1 MNFKLSAYY
10 IGLEKQNLEVSIFKE
25 KYFFVCGI

>member
-1 MNFKLSAYY
+1 MNLQLKAHY
-10 IGLEKQNLEVSIFKE
+10 IGLEKKNMKVSTFKG